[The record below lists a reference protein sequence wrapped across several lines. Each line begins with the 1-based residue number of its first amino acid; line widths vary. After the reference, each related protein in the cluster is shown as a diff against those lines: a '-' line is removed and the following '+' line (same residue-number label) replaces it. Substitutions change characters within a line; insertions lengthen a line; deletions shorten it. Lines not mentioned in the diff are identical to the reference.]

1 MNPMQKALVQGLR
14 FRDKLEAGEAS
25 NISGLARKEG
35 MERIFLYH
43 SLELANLAPDIIR
56 AIVDGDVPDGF
67 TLKRLRH
74 GIPDDWDEQR
84 REFGFP

>member
-1 MNPMQKALVQGLR
+1 
-14 FRDKLEAGEAS
+14 
-25 NISGLARKEG
+25 
-35 MERIFLYH
+35 MERILLYH

-56 AIVDGDVPDGF
+56 AIVDGNVPDGF

-84 REFGFP
+84 RNFGFL

>member
-1 MNPMQKALVQGLR
+1 
-14 FRDKLEAGEAS
+14 
-25 NISGLARKEG
+25 

-56 AIVDGDVPDGF
+56 AIVDSDVPDGF

-74 GIPDDWDEQR
+74 GILDNWNEQR
-84 REFGFP
+84 RKFGFL